1 MRPAGGLPRLLRNPG
16 IPRPRVSIYL
26 LHIRKAVHFEEF
38 FLVGFG
44 ADEHDFFEAAVSF
57 VNKTRD
63 LFAGADA
70 AADDRPQVFAVKI
83 NYFFFLLSSKHKIP
97 PLSSDDQNCPMYS
110 AQGLYLSS
118 WPMVVVSPW
127 PG

>member
-1 MRPAGGLPRLLRNPG
+1 MRLLEKTPRFAQSFFDLTAACVRLADCHDCFAILAYPVPG
-16 IPRPRVSIYL
+16 SHFISIDF

-83 NYFFFLLSSKHKIP
+83 NYFFFGESSKR
-97 PLSSDDQNCPMYS
+97 
-110 AQGLYLSS
+110 
-118 WPMVVVSPW
+118 
-127 PG
+127 